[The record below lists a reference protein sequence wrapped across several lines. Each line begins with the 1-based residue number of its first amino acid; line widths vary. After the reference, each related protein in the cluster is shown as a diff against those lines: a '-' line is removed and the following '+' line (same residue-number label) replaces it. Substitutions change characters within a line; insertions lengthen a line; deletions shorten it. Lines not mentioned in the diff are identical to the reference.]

1 MIVAQ
6 LQTDK
11 RERRP
16 ILPRI
21 VKCAHIQTSNAKASG
36 TPEEIKAAMVA
47 KHLPLIEE
55 AGKNGINILCL
66 QEIFYGPYF
75 CCEQDTKWYRTAEK
89 VPGPTTQQLA
99 EYAKKYGMV
108 MIVPVYEEALQG
120 VYYNAAAVIDA
131 DGTYLGKFRK
141 VHIPHTWPG
150 FWEKFY
156 FKPGNLG
163 FPVFETAYAK
173 IGIFIC
179 YDRHFPECARILALK
194 GAEILFNPSAT
205 TVGKSQY
212 LWELEQPAQA
222 VANGVFIGAN
232 NRVGLEKP
240 WEFGKFYG
248 SSYFVDPRGKILVR
262 GSEDRDEVV
271 AADLDLDLIR
281 EVRDGWQFFRDRRPE
296 MYSEICQ
303 HLP

>member
-1 MIVAQ
+1 MA
-6 LQTDK
+6 
-11 RERRP
+11 
-16 ILPRI
+16 RI
-21 VKCAHIQTSNAKASG
+21 VKCAHVQASNPRYEG
-36 TPEEIKAAMVA
+36 TPEQIKKAMIE
-47 KHLPLIEE
+47 KHLPLIDQ
-55 AGKNGINILCL
+55 AGQAGVNILCL

-75 CCEQDTKWYRTAEK
+75 CCEQDIKWYRTAEP
-89 VPGPTTQQLA
+89 VPGPTVELLA
-99 EYAKKYGMV
+99 EYAKKYRMV
-108 MIVPVYEEALQG
+108 MVIPVYEQAIEG
-120 VYYNAAAVIDA
+120 VYYNTAAVVDA
-131 DGTYLGKFRK
+131 DGRYVGKFRK
-141 VHIPHTWPG
+141 VQIPHTWPG

-179 YDRHFPECARILALK
+179 YDRHFPECARVLALK

-205 TVGKSQY
+205 TEGKSRY

-240 WEFGKFYG
+240 WEFGRFYG
-248 SSYFVDPRGKILVR
+248 SSYFVDPKGQILVK
-262 GSEDRDEVV
+262 GSEDQDEVV
-271 AADLDLDLIR
+271 IADLDLDIIR
-281 EVRDGWQFFRDRRPE
+281 ETRDGWQFFRDRRPE
-296 MYSEICQ
+296 MYTEICQ

>member
-1 MIVAQ
+1 MS
-6 LQTDK
+6 
-11 RERRP
+11 
-16 ILPRI
+16 RI
-21 VKCAHIQTSNAKASG
+21 VKCAHIQAANALSEG
-36 TPEEIKAAMVA
+36 SPEEIKAAMIA
-47 KHLPLIEE
+47 KHLPLIDE
-55 AGKNGINILCL
+55 AGQKGVQILCL
-66 QEIFYGPYF
+66 QEIFHGPYF
-75 CCEQDTKWYRTAEK
+75 CAEQDIRWYQTAEP
-89 VPGPTTQQLA
+89 VPGPVTEQLA
-99 EYAKKYGMV
+99 AYAKKYKMV
-108 MIVPVYEEALQG
+108 MIVPVYEQAIEG
-120 VYYNAAAVIDA
+120 VYYNTAAVIDA
-131 DGTYLGKFRK
+131 DGEYLGKFRK

-163 FPVFETAYAK
+163 FPVFQTAYAK

-179 YDRHFPECARILALK
+179 YDRHFPECARVLALN

-205 TVGKSQY
+205 TSGKSQY

-232 NRVGLEKP
+232 NRIGTEKP
-240 WEFGKFYG
+240 WEFGQFYG
-248 SSYFVDPRGKILVR
+248 SSYFVDPRGEMLAK

-271 AADLDLDLIR
+271 AADLDLEVIR

-296 MYSEICQ
+296 MYPEICQ

>member
-1 MIVAQ
+1 MS
-6 LQTDK
+6 
-11 RERRP
+11 
-16 ILPRI
+16 RI
-21 VKCAHIQTSNAKASG
+21 VKCAHIQASNAEHNG
-36 TPEEIKAAMVA
+36 TPAEIKEAMIQ
-47 KHLPLIEE
+47 KHIPLIEE
-55 AGKNGINILCL
+55 AGSRGVQVLCL
-66 QEIFYGPYF
+66 QEIFFGPYF
-75 CCEQDTKWYRTAEK
+75 CCEQDIKWYANAEK
-89 VPGPTTQQLA
+89 VPGPTTERLS
-99 EYAKKYGMV
+99 EYARKYQMV
-108 MIVPVYEEALQG
+108 MIIPVYEMQFDG
-120 VYYNAAAVIDA
+120 VYYNTAAVIDA
-131 DGTYLGKFRK
+131 DGKYLGKFRK

-163 FPVFETAYAK
+163 FPVFDTAYAR

-179 YDRHFPECARILALK
+179 YDRHFPECARVLALK

-205 TVGKSQY
+205 TSGKSQY

-240 WEFGKFYG
+240 WEFGEFYG
-248 SSYFVDPRGKILVR
+248 SSYFVDPRGQIQVK
-262 GSEDRDEVV
+262 GSANKDEVV
-271 AADLDLDLIR
+271 VADLDLEQIR

-296 MYSEICQ
+296 MYPEICQ

>member
-1 MIVAQ
+1 M
-6 LQTDK
+6 
-11 RERRP
+11 
-16 ILPRI
+16 PRI
-21 VKCAHIQTSNAKASG
+21 VRCGHIQASNPRSEG
-36 TPEEIKAAMVA
+36 SLTDIKEAMVQ
-47 KHLPLIEE
+47 KHLGLVEE
-55 AGKNGINILCL
+55 AGKKGVQILCL
-66 QEIFYGPYF
+66 QEIFHGPYF
-75 CCEQDTKWYRTAEK
+75 CAEQDIKWYATAEP
-89 VPGPTTQQLA
+89 VPGPITERMAPLA
-99 EYAKKYGMV
+99 RKHHMV
-108 MIVPVYEEALQG
+108 MIVPVYEKEQDG
-120 VYYNAAAVIDA
+120 IYFNAAAVLDA
-131 DGTYLGKFRK
+131 DGKYLGKMRK

-156 FKPGNLG
+156 FKPGTLG
-163 FPVFETAYAK
+163 FPVFTTAYAK

-205 TVGKSQY
+205 TEGKSKY

-248 SSYFVDPRGKILVR
+248 SSYFVDPRGKILVK
-262 GSEDRDEVV
+262 GSEDKDEVV
-271 AADLDLDLIR
+271 VADLDLDQIR

-296 MYSEICQ
+296 LYTEIGQ
-303 HLP
+303 QLP

>member
-1 MIVAQ
+1 VA
-6 LQTDK
+6 
-11 RERRP
+11 
-16 ILPRI
+16 RI
-21 VKCAHIQTSNAKASG
+21 VKCAHIQASNPKHDG
-36 TPEEIKAAMVA
+36 TPEQIKKAMIE
-47 KHLPLIEE
+47 KHLPLIDE
-55 AGKNGINILCL
+55 AGQKGVNILCL

-75 CCEQDTKWYRTAEK
+75 CCEQDIKWYRTAES
-89 VPGPTTQQLA
+89 VPGPTTDLLS
-99 EYAKKYGMV
+99 EYAAKYQMV
-108 MIVPVYEEALQG
+108 MVIPVYEQAIDG
-120 VYYNAAAVIDA
+120 VYYNTAAVIDA
-131 DGTYLGKFRK
+131 DGAYLGKFRK
-141 VHIPHTWPG
+141 VQIPHTWPG

-179 YDRHFPECARILALK
+179 YDRHFPECARVLALK

-205 TVGKSQY
+205 TTGKSQY

-240 WEFGKFYG
+240 WEFGQFYG
-248 SSYFVDPRGKILVR
+248 SSYFVDPKGQILVK
-262 GSEDRDEVV
+262 GSEDRDEIVI
-271 AADLDLDLIR
+271 ADLDLDMIR

-296 MYSEICQ
+296 MYTEICQ